1 MRRRFR
7 LLLAAAVLSASSAQ
21 AADPTAWLDE
31 AIRYDLG
38 QGVAQDARRAFA
50 GYLHAAQAGLPAA
63 EFNVAAMLDNG
74 RGVAQDAAQAATWYA
89 RAAAHDNRRAAFNL
103 GQLYEAGEGVPCNAG
118 LARAWFA
125 ASDLPAARARLA
137 ALHAGDPERAAL
149 SSPTPVAPAAST
161 GPGMGEIELVWTS
174 PPQPERVRF
183 FIELRLVDRFGSRE
197 VFSSFADTSSS
208 LAPLPDLR
216 GDYAWRVL
224 AVAPQAGH
232 YATSDWS
239 RFSIAPD

>member
-74 RGVAQDAAQAATWYA
+74 RGVAQDAAQAAT
-89 RAAAHDNRRAAFNL
+89 
-103 GQLYEAGEGVPCNAG
+103 
-118 LARAWFA
+118 
-125 ASDLPAARARLA
+125 
-137 ALHAGDPERAAL
+137 
-149 SSPTPVAPAAST
+149 
-161 GPGMGEIELVWTS
+161 
-174 PPQPERVRF
+174 
-183 FIELRLVDRFGSRE
+183 
-197 VFSSFADTSSS
+197 
-208 LAPLPDLR
+208 
-216 GDYAWRVL
+216 
-224 AVAPQAGH
+224 
-232 YATSDWS
+232 
-239 RFSIAPD
+239 